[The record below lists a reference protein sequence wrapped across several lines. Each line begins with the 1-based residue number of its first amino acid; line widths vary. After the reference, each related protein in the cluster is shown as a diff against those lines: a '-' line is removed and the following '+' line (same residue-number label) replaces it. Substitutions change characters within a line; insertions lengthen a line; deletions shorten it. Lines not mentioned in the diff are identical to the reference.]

1 MKSLSLLA
9 LLAAAAFTPAAFGQ
23 SANSTVTF
31 TNFHYTLTDLT
42 PDDGLAPSATF
53 TFKNTLFVR
62 GSDVSTNQQASST
75 NDVATRNVAMSA
87 PGYNVSASTTAGTG
101 QQHLNGASASA
112 SGSAIVTGKETPSSD
127 GKQFNTYYSSAVIYD
142 GTFILAP
149 GTKITFYADVHAFA
163 SSDNGTTKDFNYAQA
178 TGWMDGYAGGY
189 AYDSL
194 QANAQHMN
202 DFGLKTD
209 DKTET
214 LEISFTNYDF
224 APLSGRLSVQAYA
237 NGTAT
242 NTDTPLPVPEPS
254 TYAMFLAGL
263 GLIGVARR
271 RRK

>member
-1 MKSLSLLA
+1 MKSPSLVA

-62 GSDVSTNQQASST
+62 GSDLSTNRQALSN

-87 PGYNVSASTTAGTG
+87 AGYNVSASTTAGTG

-127 GKQFNTYYSSAVIYD
+127 GKQYSNYFSNAFIYD
-142 GTFILAP
+142 GTFTLAP
-149 GTKITFYADVHAFA
+149 GTKITFYANVHAFA

-189 AYDSL
+189 AYDSV

-202 DFGLKTD
+202 DFGLKTE

-224 APLSGRLSVQAYA
+224 TPLSGRLSVQAYA

-242 NTDTPLPVPEPS
+242 NTIPAIPEPS
-254 TYAMFLAGL
+254 TYAMLLAGL
-263 GLIGVARR
+263 GLIGFAKR